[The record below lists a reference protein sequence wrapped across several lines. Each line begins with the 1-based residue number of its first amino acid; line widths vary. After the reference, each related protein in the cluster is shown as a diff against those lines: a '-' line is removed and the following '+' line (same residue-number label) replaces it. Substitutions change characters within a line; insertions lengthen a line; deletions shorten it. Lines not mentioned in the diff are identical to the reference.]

1 MCVHTQTQHTLS
13 LSHTVSGTNPPEQGT
28 WEIEREAA
36 ERLKETL
43 LEVLASPK
51 ACLRAPY
58 KCQKRPTTGS
68 QETYYRFT
76 RDLLKVQRDLLCADF

>member
-13 LSHTVSGTNPPEQGT
+13 LTHSQRHKPTRTGHLGDR
-28 WEIEREAA
+28 EREAA